1 MGASDARAG
10 TFVARRGAIGAG
22 AAMGA
27 GGVVGALAASRQDKK
42 GAASSVDLGRDMG
55 YLAVM
60 DSTVTLFKTKKS
72 LVGLKP
78 KMSDETL
85 VEVPRSQVARSAFT
99 KGKIVS
105 VFELEF
111 ADGSNWEFDVPR
123 QFRKDGEKVAELL
136 GSTIA

>member
-1 MGASDARAG
+1 
-10 TFVARRGAIGAG
+10 
-22 AAMGA
+22 MGA
-27 GGVVGALAASRQDKK
+27 GGVVGAVAADRLSKK
-42 GAASSVDLGRDMG
+42 GGASSVDLGGDLA

-85 VEVPRSQVARSAFT
+85 VEVPRADLARSAFS

-105 VFELEF
+105 VFQLEF
-111 ADGSNWEFDVPR
+111 SDGSNWEFDVPR
-123 QFRKDGEKVAELL
+123 QFRKDGEKVAALL
-136 GSTIA
+136 GSTIT